1 MPRAARWLLS
11 VAAALIVLRA
21 AMCVAVQPSTQRDWS
36 ADQAVLPL
44 ADIRGDLATIRNI
57 RNFTYRTTDDYTP
70 AYYDKTFDL
79 SKLESAWFVVEP
91 FGKGGAAHTFV
102 SFGFGGN
109 DYVAI
114 SVEIRK
120 EKRESFSVLKGL
132 MRQYE
137 VMYVIGDER
146 DLVKLR
152 TNYRN
157 DTVYLYPV
165 RTTRE
170 KMRRMFVSMLDRA
183 NKLAREP
190 EFYNTATNNCTTNL
204 VAHVNHI
211 TPKKIPFSMATL
223 LPASSDRLA
232 YDLGLIDTELPFE
245 DARRRFQINELARR
259 YADDPQFSV
268 RIREKTQS
276 GVR

>member
-1 MPRAARWLLS
+1 MARAARWLLS
-11 VAAALIVLRA
+11 IVAALVLLRA
-21 AMCVAVQPSTQRDWS
+21 AMCVVVQPSTQRDWS
-36 ADQAVLPL
+36 RDQQVLPVAQL
-44 ADIRGDLATIRNI
+44 DGNLATVRNI
-57 RNFTYRTTDDYTP
+57 RNFAYRTTDDYTP
-70 AYYDKTFDL
+70 GYYDKTFDL
-79 SKLESAWFVVEP
+79 NKLESAWFVVEP

-109 DYVAI
+109 DFVPI

-120 EKRESFSVLKGL
+120 EKGESFSVVKGL

-157 DTVYLYPV
+157 DTVYLYPI

-170 KMRRMFVSMLDRA
+170 KMRAMFVSMLERA

-190 EFYNTATNNCTTNL
+190 EFYNTLTNTCTTNL
-204 VAHVNHI
+204 VAHVNLI
-211 TPKKIPFSMATL
+211 TPRKVPFSFATL
-223 LPASSDRLA
+223 LPANSDRLA
-232 YDLGLIDTELPFE
+232 YDLGMLNTNLPFE
-245 DARRRFQINELARR
+245 EARRRFRINELARK
-259 YADDPQFSV
+259 YADDPEFSV
-268 RIREKTQS
+268 RIREKAFAP
-276 GVR
+276 

>member
-1 MPRAARWLLS
+1 MSRAARWLLS
-11 VAAALIVLRA
+11 VAAALVLLRA
-21 AMCVAVQPSTQRDWS
+21 AMCVVVQPSTERNWSRD
-36 ADQAVLPL
+36 QEVLPVAQL
-44 ADIRGDLATIRNI
+44 NGNLATIRNI

-79 SKLESAWFVVEP
+79 NELESAWFVVEP

-109 DYVAI
+109 DFVAI

-120 EKRESFSVLKGL
+120 EIGESFSVFKGL

-137 VMYVIGDER
+137 VMYVVGDER

-157 DTVYLYPV
+157 DTVYLYPI
-165 RTTRE
+165 RTTRQ
-170 KMRRMFVSMLDRA
+170 KMRAMFVSMLERA

-190 EFYNTATNNCTTNL
+190 EFYNTLTNTCTTNL
-204 VAHVNHI
+204 VSHVNLI
-211 TPKKIPFSMATL
+211 TPRKVPFSFATL
-223 LPASSDRLA
+223 LPANSDRLA
-232 YDLGLIDTELPFE
+232 YDLGMLDTNLPFE
-245 DARRRFQINELARR
+245 EARRQFQINDLARR

-268 RIREKTQS
+268 RIREKALAP
-276 GVR
+276 

>member
-1 MPRAARWLLS
+1 MSRVARWLLS
-11 VAAALIVLRA
+11 IVAALVILRA
-21 AMCVAVQPSTQRDWS
+21 AMCVVVHPSTQRDWS
-36 ADQAVLPL
+36 RDQQVLPVAHL
-44 ADIRGDLATIRNI
+44 RGTLATIRNI

-79 SKLESAWFVVEP
+79 NKLESAWFVVEP

-109 DYVAI
+109 DFVAI

-120 EKRESFSVLKGL
+120 EKGESFSVLKGL

-152 TNYRN
+152 TNYRH
-157 DTVYLYPV
+157 DTVYLYPI
-165 RTTRE
+165 RTTRA
-170 KMRRMFVSMLDRA
+170 KMRAMFVSMLARA

-190 EFYNTATNNCTTNL
+190 EFYNTLTNTCTTNL
-204 VAHVNHI
+204 VSHVNLI
-211 TPKKIPFSMATL
+211 TPRKVPFSFATL
-223 LPASSDRLA
+223 LPANSDRLA
-232 YDLGLIDTELPFE
+232 YDLGMLDTNLPF
-245 DARRRFQINELARR
+245 DQARRKFQINELAKR
-259 YADDPQFSV
+259 YADDPQFSL
-268 RIREKTQS
+268 RIRTNA
-276 GVR
+276 R